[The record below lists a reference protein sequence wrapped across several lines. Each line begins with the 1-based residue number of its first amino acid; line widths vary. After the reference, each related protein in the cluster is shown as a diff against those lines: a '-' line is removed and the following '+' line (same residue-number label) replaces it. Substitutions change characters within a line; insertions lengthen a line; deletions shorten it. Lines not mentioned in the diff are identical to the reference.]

1 MEENNKKT
9 KAKKLS
15 DAICRSLPR
24 LDKRYYKAGDYPWPL
39 LKYGWII
46 IFMPYIYL

>member
-1 MEENNKKT
+1 MKENNKKT

-24 LDKRYYKAGDYPWPL
+24 LDNKVLQG
-39 LKYGWII
+39 G
-46 IFMPYIYL
+46 